1 MTQAWKQIWQ
11 DIRGALGVPAREEA
25 PATTETA
32 GVPTAPVTTL
42 LPPPDVTVEATPA
55 LETVPQ
61 SVESG
66 PVDETDLAPAEALPV
81 PSVWREWL
89 APLLILAGLAGAVWW
104 TYFRPGPTPPAPDV
118 VATFNGGQ
126 ITVEDVEAHIKLL
139 DPNDLGQLR
148 TPQGYIAIINDLV
161 IEALVR
167 RWADEQQMDEMDD
180 FKEAM
185 KHITEAITVNDL
197 HGQVHQNMPIEESEI
212 RAYYDSNPAQYKSR
226 PYNEVREEIR
236 QLLVSQ
242 KEGDFM
248 ADYLARLRENAS
260 VSVEYALLNIPAS
273 TEEELQQYYQDNLA
287 QFTQPAAAI
296 VDEIRVRATGDEAA
310 AEAQANEALTRLRTG
325 EEWASVAADAS
336 IDPYLEGGIAIPV
349 GTRPAPYDEVV
360 ATLSENKVSE
370 VFRADDFF
378 YIVRLKS
385 REPEQVWPFEVV
397 RPQVA
402 AAVQTEA
409 EAGWFEQMKDRTLL
423 TINGRRMTA
432 GEFYREYKELPPET
446 RAQFSGANGLRRLT
460 DQLVERLLL
469 AEDASKKVLPTE
481 NEAEIEENRLL
492 VLRQMLHQ
500 EEVDD
505 KIEEVTA
512 EEARAYYDQ
521 HQEAMVS
528 PPQARINYIRIG
540 LGQTEDD
547 RQRAQAKADEA
558 YQKVAPPGLLGGGQG
573 LDFAE
578 VAREYSEDP
587 ETAANGGELPG
598 WVGENY
604 DLMTEL
610 AEHPFHAQ
618 FLNLPEGS
626 ITPPFEYQGSLY
638 IVQVREKRQPQPL
651 TFEEAEPLIRDEL
664 THQKHDVLAEQ
675 LSQKLIE
682 QAQLVIYEETL
693 RDLFT
698 SQSANGS

>member
-11 DIRGALGVPAREEA
+11 DIRGALGAPDRQEA
-25 PATTETA
+25 PATTETVS
-32 GVPTAPVTTL
+32 VPADPITTL

-66 PVDETDLAPAEALPV
+66 SVDETDLAPAEALPA

-89 APLLILAGLAGAVWW
+89 MPLLILAGFGGVIWW
-104 TYFRPGPTPPAPDV
+104 TYFPPGPTPPAPDV

-139 DPNDLGQLR
+139 DPDDLSQLR

-161 IEALVR
+161 IEVLVR

-185 KHITEAITVNDL
+185 QHITEAITVNDL
-197 HGQVHQNMPIEESEI
+197 HGQVHQNIPIEESEI
-212 RAYYDSNPAQYKSR
+212 RAYYDSNQAQYNRR
-226 PYNEVREEIR
+226 PYSEVREEIR
-236 QLLVSQ
+236 QLLASQ
-242 KEGDFM
+242 KEGNYM

-260 VSVEYALLNIPAS
+260 VSVDYPLLDIPAP

-287 QFTQPAAAI
+287 QFTRPAAAI

-310 AEAQANEALTRLRTG
+310 AEAQADEALTRLRTG
-325 EEWASVAADAS
+325 EEWASVAEEIS
-336 IDPYLEGGIAIPV
+336 VDPFIEGGLSIPV
-349 GTRPAPYDEVV
+349 ETRPAPYDEVV
-360 ATLSENKVSE
+360 ATLSENKVGE
-370 VFRADDFF
+370 VFRAGDFF

-402 AAVQTEA
+402 AVVQAEA
-409 EAGWFEQMKDRTLL
+409 EAGWFEQVKDRTLL

-446 RAQFSGANGLRRLT
+446 RTQFSGADGLRRLT

-528 PPQARINYIRIG
+528 PPQARISYIRIG

-547 RQRAQAKADEA
+547 RQRTQAKADEA
-558 YQKVAPPGLLGGGQG
+558 YQKVAPPGLLSGGQG
-573 LDFAE
+573 LNFAE
-578 VAREYSEDP
+578 VAREYSEDA
-587 ETAANGGELPG
+587 ETTANGGELPG
-598 WVGENY
+598 WVGESY
-604 DLMTEL
+604 DVVSEL
-610 AEHPFHAQ
+610 VEHPFHAQ
-618 FLNLPEGS
+618 FLYLPEGS

-651 TFEEAEPLIRDEL
+651 TYEEAEPLIRDEL
-664 THQKHDVLAEQ
+664 AHQKHDALAEQ

-682 QAQLVIYEETL
+682 QAQLVIYEEVL

-698 SQSANGS
+698 SKSANGS